1 MIQNPGL
8 CAWTSRTCLSKYMRL
23 GTINEHSGQT
33 LIFPGS
39 MSYLLRTVY
48 DNCHLPSIFLNSMV
62 LRMRKTSTSFSTCLN
77 SCTQS
82 LYFSMASCVVLEDL
96 SADELSLFLSSKGIP
111 QKVLDNFQSHS
122 IDGETFL
129 SMSDGHLKEVAEKI
143 PDRVKLK
150 KIIDSTISAKKVSD
164 IFCHYVI

>member
-1 MIQNPGL
+1 
-8 CAWTSRTCLSKYMRL
+8 
-23 GTINEHSGQT
+23 
-33 LIFPGS
+33 
-39 MSYLLRTVY
+39 
-48 DNCHLPSIFLNSMV
+48 
-62 LRMRKTSTSFSTCLN
+62 
-77 SCTQS
+77 
-82 LYFSMASCVVLEDL
+82 MASCVVLEDL